1 MTLLSVAVLLALMV
15 MLDLG
20 NLQAALA
27 FDKADVSKR

>member
-1 MTLLSVAVLLALMV
+1 MTLLSVAVLALMV